1 MSGFF
6 DLRLDF
12 VYFLHGIALALLA
25 SSALGLSHLEN
36 RRTWWWLALF
46 AAAQAAFIWLKAVT
60 HDVGEGPIW
69 LGARAT
75 LLLASFAC
83 LVQFARSKLLNMGLM
98 NLRRWVHIIPIGLA
112 ATIVAIGGL
121 KYLVWIFPAYGLISG
136 LLGGFVFLARSRGS
150 QRKGEAQRLK
160 QCSLSISAYVITF
173 GFIGEESLLWSSTPA
188 EASMNPPSWWFVTK
202 FSSAIL
208 AAIACWCVGQHNSTL
223 HHAKLAEQGARSWSR
238 KRTGQLIGFL
248 LVIAFGWLASERAV
262 NQKGAS
268 MRSDIL
274 LRTSLV
280 AASIPPDHIATL
292 VWGEADLINPRYQ
305 EIKAR
310 LMALMA
316 ANSDMRFVMLTGLRD
331 GKAYFI
337 ADSEK
342 PESPDYSPP
351 GEYYDEASPEYLQ
364 ALSRHQPFVL
374 GPIVDHW
381 GVWVSSS
388 VPIGEFGPDKRWV
401 VAEIDT
407 KATNWNGL
415 LRSARLPVLL
425 IALLI
430 SLLLITFSYT
440 HERIHESL
448 AKLTASELRNSSL
461 VEGSPYCVQ
470 MFGMDGRCLAINQN
484 GLNTLARKREEIIG
498 QRFIDMWPAYE
509 QKIIQVSM
517 GRTLKGHSTLFEANY
532 LRSDGETIIWR
543 VALTPVFDSRHEVQ
557 NFVAISVDVSDF
569 RFSEKALVAAK
580 EAAEAATR
588 AKSEFLAVMSHE
600 IRTPL
605 GGVIGM
611 LNVLRKHPMSPE
623 QQLYTELAHENA
635 ENLLGLL
642 DDVLDAAKVE
652 AGKLTIEVI
661 PFDPIL
667 ELNRTLEPMRIRAE
681 GKGLTFKWTIAPGLP
696 PVLRGDPTRI
706 RQVLANL
713 LSNAL
718 KFTERGGI
726 QTNVSSEKN
735 AEGKVVLRIAVKDT
749 GIGIPADR
757 LARLFARFEQAD
769 VSTSRRFGGTGLGLS
784 IVKSLAELM
793 QGNVKVES
801 FPGAGTTFTF
811 TATLGEGSPQDLA
824 PVGSRFSQDA
834 TSLKKHRACLHVL
847 CAEDDSTNQVA
858 AEFLVKQMGHTI
870 EFVENGKLAVEWLS
884 RQRATVVLMDNRM
897 PVMDGF
903 QATHIIRDPASA
915 VIDHNIYIIA
925 NTANASSG
933 YRERCLA
940 AGMNDYLTKPLRE
953 AELHLALDRAIEFYE
968 KSGSIL
974 PPMPDDPQLH
984 LVHTGATPT
993 KRKTTSAPKGMSADE
1008 LLAMLDEAETKPSD
1022 PTSNLPPEA
1031 IERITVQYF
1040 KEAPLRLAEIR
1051 ASISQP
1057 DFNALG
1063 RAAHSLKSSS
1073 RYIQAHSLS
1082 ELGAEM
1088 ERLADA
1094 SQLDDIP
1101 SLLELAEKEFS
1112 DLLNQQQPTK
1122 VDS

>member
-1 MSGFF
+1 MAGFL

-12 VYFLHGIALALLA
+12 VYFLHGVALALLA

-36 RRTWWWLALF
+36 RRTWRWLALF
-46 AAAQAAFIWLKAVT
+46 AAAQAGFIWLKAVT
-60 HDVGEGPIW
+60 HDLGEGPVW
-69 LGARAT
+69 LGARSI
-75 LLLASFAC
+75 LLVASFAC

-98 NLRRWVHIIPIGLA
+98 SLRRGVHIFPIAFAAIAVIAGGPKSLVWVFPSFGLLSGILGGLA
-112 ATIVAIGGL
+112 
-121 KYLVWIFPAYGLISG
+121 
-136 LLGGFVFLARSRGS
+136 FLARSRGS
-150 QRKGEAQRLK
+150 RRKNESRRLK
-160 QCSLSISAYVITF
+160 QCGIAVGAYVIAI
-173 GFIGEESLLWSSTPA
+173 GFLGEKSVLCPA
-188 EASMNPPSWWFVTK
+188 PAVTSMSPSPWWFMTEIGCAV
-202 FSSAIL
+202 L
-208 AAIACWCVGQHNSTL
+208 AAIACWCVGQHYSTL
-223 HHAKLAEQGARSWSR
+223 HHAKLLEQGARSWSR
-238 KRTGQLIGFL
+238 KRTVQLIIFL
-248 LVIAFGWLASERAV
+248 LVISFGWFASERAIK
-262 NQKGAS
+262 QKDVS
-268 MRSDIL
+268 LRNDVL
-274 LRTSLV
+274 LRTQLV

-292 VWGEADLINPRYQ
+292 KWGDADLANPQYQ
-305 EIKAR
+305 EIKSR
-310 LMALMA
+310 LMALAA
-316 ANSDMRFVMLTGLRD
+316 ANRDMRFVMLTGLRQ
-331 GKAYFI
+331 GKAYFL

-351 GEYYDEASPEYLQ
+351 GQYYEEAEPGYLQ
-364 ALSRHQPFVL
+364 ALASHQPFVL

-381 GVWVSSS
+381 GVWIASS

-401 VAEIDT
+401 VAEMDIT
-407 KATNWNGL
+407 ANHWNSH
-415 LRSARLPVLL
+415 LRGARLPVLL
-425 IALLI
+425 IILLI

-440 HERIHESL
+440 QERIHESL
-448 AKLTASELRNSSL
+448 AKLTSSEQRNSSL
-461 VEGSPYCVQ
+461 VEGSPNCVQ
-470 MFGMDGRCLAINQN
+470 MFDTAGRCLAINQN

-498 QRFIDMWPAYE
+498 QHFVDMWPPYE
-509 QKIIQVSM
+509 QKIVRASLS
-517 GRTLKGHSTLFEANY
+517 RTLKGHSTLFEADY

-543 VALTPVFDSRHEVQ
+543 VALTPVFDSHREVR
-557 NFVAISVDVSDF
+557 NFVAISVDISDF

-580 EAAEAATR
+580 EAAEAATK

-623 QQLYTELAHENA
+623 QQLYTDLAHENA
-635 ENLLGLL
+635 ENLLSLL
-642 DDVLDAAKVE
+642 DDILDAAKVE
-652 AGKLTIEVI
+652 AGKLTIETI

-667 ELNRTLEPMRIRAE
+667 EFNRTLEPMRIRAE
-681 GKGLTFKWTIAPGLP
+681 GKGLTLNWTIDPGLP

-726 QTNVSSEKN
+726 QTTVASEKKEEN
-735 AEGKVVLRIAVKDT
+735 KVLLCIKVKDT

-793 QGNVKVES
+793 QGGITVES
-801 FPGAGTTFTF
+801 APGAGTTFTF
-811 TATLGEGSPQDLA
+811 TATLGEGSTQDLI
-824 PVGSRFSQDA
+824 PGGSRSSQDA
-834 TSLKKHRACLHVL
+834 SSLPKHRARLHVL

-884 RQRATVVLMDNRM
+884 SQRATVVLMDNRM

-903 QATHIIRDPASA
+903 QATQIIRNPAST
-915 VIDHNIYIIA
+915 VIDHNVYIIA

-968 KSGSIL
+968 KNGGIL
-974 PPMPDDPQLH
+974 PPMREDPHLH
-984 LVHTGATPT
+984 LVHTGPTPT
-993 KRKTTSAPKGMSADE
+993 EHKTSSVPKGMSADE
-1008 LLAMLDEAETKPSD
+1008 LLAIIDEAPAKPAD

-1051 ASISQP
+1051 ASIAQP
-1057 DFNALG
+1057 DFTTMA

-1073 RYIQAHSLS
+1073 RYVKAHSLS

-1094 SQLDDIP
+1094 GQLDDIP

-1112 DLLNQQQPTK
+1112 DLSNQLQPVK
-1122 VDS
+1122 NNA